1 MNVRSPLTLPALA
14 ALALLCVSPLHA
26 VTLEDDLLHWWLM
39 GEQASATGGNPGGD
53 VVSILAHDGHG
64 PDLLIQGTL
73 DEQPGN
79 PFDPYPFQ
87 DNLAN
92 NHTNGSHFLVGAEAS
107 LDLSG
112 DFTYSLWAR
121 QTGGGRRQRTGGG
134 RPRPAQRLRPRQRSR
149 WRAVQIYADQPLH
162 AGPHPARP
170 PLRRL

>member
-1 MNVRSPLTLPALA
+1 
-14 ALALLCVSPLHA
+14 
-26 VTLEDDLLHWWLM
+26 M

-121 QTGGGRRQRTGGG
+121 QTGGGQWLKMFQHQTASGF
-134 RPRPAQRLRPRQRSR
+134 AQ
-149 WRAVQIYADQPLH
+149 AEIDN
-162 AGPHPARP
+162 AGAIVWNVRINGNNSEIHSS
-170 PLRRL
+170 